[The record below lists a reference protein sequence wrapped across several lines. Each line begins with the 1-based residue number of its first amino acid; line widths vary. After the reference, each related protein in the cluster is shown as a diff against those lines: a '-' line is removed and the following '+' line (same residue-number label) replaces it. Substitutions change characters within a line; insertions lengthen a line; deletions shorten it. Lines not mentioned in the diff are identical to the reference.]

1 MTVPMFFFSEWC
13 DRCRNIKR
21 IESSVRLIHLLQW
34 IFTHRFRPNQSNKI
48 YGFYHIFD
56 TMQSKKGL
64 RINFETLKI
73 VIEHHWTRKLIRTF
87 KKGINWLKMFVC
99 HFNWCLKRTCYVQ
112 NSRTPSLFYLN
123 SSNQSKLK
131 SKEMLCWGA
140 FTCYAHICIVQL
152 YRIFWRIT
160 QTRTWNI

>member
-1 MTVPMFFFSEWC
+1 
-13 DRCRNIKR
+13 
-21 IESSVRLIHLLQW
+21 
-34 IFTHRFRPNQSNKI
+34 
-48 YGFYHIFD
+48 
-56 TMQSKKGL
+56 MQSKKGL

-140 FTCYAHICIVQL
+140 FTCYAHISICIMYSSIVQNILAHNPNTHVKHLNKNNNSSSSTNAATQRKQIHLRIHL
-152 YRIFWRIT
+152 YVRLACDMY
-160 QTRTWNI
+160 